1 MTINIMD
8 EYIKLT
14 EEQIKEYMKLALGKH
29 FKQSYCELFTE
40 RYINIRY
47 FNYYENEFYE
57 STRRKILE
65 HLKMVGEEII
75 INNIVDREIIEIMR
89 VFFYYVLY
97 FDNVVYCK
105 DLRKKIS
112 QIAKVKKRIFDTE
125 ELNDFEENLYQTL
138 EKYNKKKEELLQRF
152 NSEKF
157 YIKLTNYPDRLKVYR
172 VNLKYRD
179 IKFPLEY
186 SEFAINKAFQMGLV
200 GEDKLVVEYYLIVL
214 QVLKDILKLN
224 FKKKY
229 IVEFAGSLLKKP
241 RKIKSILNSINNSAI
256 QDKISL
262 KIKYEE
268 FLKNKEVVYE
278 LMREGFKITVIL
290 DNSFEVNFKN
300 IESLKMFEFVIINR
314 NLKQYE
320 EIINN
325 KENISNI
332 IEI

>member
-14 EEQIKEYMKLALGKH
+14 EEQINEYMKLVLGND

-40 RYINIRY
+40 RYIKIRY

-65 HLKMVGEEII
+65 HLKRVGEEII
-75 INNIVDREIIEIMR
+75 INNIVDREIIDIMKI
-89 VFFYYVLY
+89 FFYYVLY

-112 QIAKVKKRIFDTE
+112 QIAKVKKRIFHNI
-125 ELNDFEENLYQTL
+125 ELGNFEEDLYQII
-138 EKYNKKKEELLQRF
+138 EKYNKQKEELLNRF
-152 NSEKF
+152 NSQKF
-157 YIKLTNYPDRLKVYR
+157 YIKLTNYPDKLKVYR

-186 SEFAINKAFQMGLV
+186 SEFAINKAFQMGLIS
-200 GEDKLVVEYYLIVL
+200 EDKLIVEYYLIVL
-214 QVLKDILKLN
+214 QVLQDILKLN

-229 IVEFAGSLLKKP
+229 VVEFAGTLLKKP
-241 RKIKSILNSINNSAI
+241 KKIKTILNIINNSAV

-268 FLKNKEVVYE
+268 FLKNKDVVYE
-278 LMREGFKITVIL
+278 LMRDGFRITVIL

-300 IESLKMFEFVIINR
+300 IESLRMFEYVIINK
-314 NLKQYE
+314 NLKQYN
-320 EIINN
+320 EIIEN
-325 KENISNI
+325 KETINNI

>member
-14 EEQIKEYMKLALGKH
+14 EEQIKEYMKLVLGKD

-47 FNYYENEFYE
+47 LNYYENEFYE

-65 HLKMVGEEII
+65 HLKMVEEEII
-75 INNIVDREIIEIMR
+75 INNIIDREIIEIMK

-112 QIAKVKKRIFDTE
+112 QIAKVKKRIFNNE
-125 ELNDFEENLYQTL
+125 ENNDFEENLYQTI
-138 EKYNKKKEELLQRF
+138 EKYNKQKEELLQRF

-172 VNLKYRD
+172 VNLKYRN

-186 SEFAINKAFQMGLV
+186 SDFAINKAFQMGLI

-229 IVEFAGSLLKKP
+229 VVEFAGSLLKKTK
-241 RKIKSILNSINNSAI
+241 KIKSILNSINNSAI

-278 LMREGFKITVIL
+278 LMKEGFKITVIL